1 MKMDAQPQ
9 SITKHNLEKYWKQP
23 GKNENKKRE
32 KIILW
37 VVRSNEE
44 TRNFTVLTKGYEFCR
59 SRIWIQKMR
68 NMVFDVRQGHSQAP
82 LSQRCFARVG
92 QMDSHTHTHIH
103 PASFTRFHT
112 ISLNFLSMPILL
124 WVSKYDMFY
133 HQEFLTKLVFVLSSI
148 LTVWMK
154 SPLQQW
160 AIFHPDTGLIISQ
173 KD

>member
-1 MKMDAQPQ
+1 MKIKKGKKSFCGWFGPTKRHGISLFWQRGMNSAEAEYESKRWEIWFSVCAKAIVKPRWANDALQE
-9 SITKHNLEKYWKQP
+9 S
-23 GKNENKKRE
+23 
-32 KIILW
+32 
-37 VVRSNEE
+37 
-44 TRNFTVLTKGYEFCR
+44 
-59 SRIWIQKMR
+59 
-68 NMVFDVRQGHSQAP
+68 
-82 LSQRCFARVG
+82 ARW
-92 QMDSHTHTHIH
+92 THIH
-103 PASFTRFHT
+103 TLISIQHHSQDFHT